1 MGDRKAVAKQAL
13 GVVEDWSND
22 WSTQLQAVLKHTQPT
37 GTFTTTGCMK
47 PMPFPQIS
55 VQGVGKLGFPL
66 MECAVEPLKAVAAK
80 APFGKGS
87 ETILDEKVRIAWQ
100 IEADQVTLGGGSVW
114 EDYLKKTVQKACYEL
129 GFSEEHQEAIGV
141 HANLYKMLL
150 YEKGG
155 HFKPHRDTEKE
166 DGMFGTLVIQ
176 LPSAFTGGD
185 ITVWHVGEAKTISL
199 SVESDSK
206 YHYVAFYAD
215 CEHQLHPV
223 TSGTRLSLVF
233 NLVAL
238 PDKEAPSH
246 SVHVETEAKL
256 RVIVDRWMA
265 EKGSIPRLG
274 YPLEHQYTPNSFGS
288 SSLKGQDSYV
298 LSRVVNA
305 KAEDGRPLFHVTLV
319 LMQRYFEKHFD
330 DDDDIAHDSTS
341 AHLVIDKRPARGTG
355 TKDEWVRLDR
365 DLQEWAMY
373 KREDGWMVPE
383 EHGNFVTS
391 SNARAMDD
399 DWGPAVLFDGK
410 NEMFRDVE
418 PKVEEVYMG
427 NEPESETRWYY
438 AAAIVVSPVEDRPV
452 GKTSSRKKA
461 GKKSSRNSRS
471 FRKGHSTRR

>member
-1 MGDRKAVAKQAL
+1 MGDDQAVAKQAL
-13 GVVEDWSND
+13 AVLEDWSNEH
-22 WSTQLQAVLKHTQPT
+22 WSTQLYNVLEYTQPT
-37 GTFTTTGCMK
+37 GSFATTGCME
-47 PMPFPQIS
+47 PLPFPQIS
-55 VQGVGKLGFPL
+55 VRGVGKLGFPL

-87 ETILDEKVRIAWQ
+87 DTILDENVRVAWQ

-114 EDYLKKTVQKACYEL
+114 DDYLKETVRKACYEL
-129 GFSEEHQEAIGV
+129 GYSKEHQEAVGV

-185 ITVWHVGEAKTISL
+185 ITVWHAGEAKTISL
-199 SVESDSK
+199 SEDSDSN

-223 TSGTRLSLVF
+223 TSGIRLSLVF

-256 RVIVDRWMA
+256 RVIVDRWVA
-265 EKGSIPRLG
+265 ENGSIPRLG

-288 SSLKGQDSYV
+288 SNLKGQDSYV
-298 LSRVVNA
+298 LSRVENA

-319 LMQRYFEKHFD
+319 LMERYFEKHFD
-330 DDDDIAHDSTS
+330 DDSAYDSTS
-341 AHLVIDKRPARGTG
+341 AHLVIDKGLARGTE
-355 TKDEWVRLDR
+355 TKGEWVRLDQ
-365 DLQEWAMY
+365 DLQQWAMY

-383 EHGNFVTS
+383 EHGKFVTS
-391 SNARAMDD
+391 SNAHVMDD
-399 DWGPAVLFDGK
+399 DWGPAILFDGK
-410 NEMFRDVE
+410 NEMFRGVE

-427 NEPESETRWYY
+427 NEPETETRWYY
-438 AAAIVVSPVEDRPV
+438 AAAIVVSPEVATLPDQPV
-452 GKTSSRKKA
+452 NEP
-461 GKKSSRNSRS
+461 KSPPS
-471 FRKGHSTRR
+471 KQPKLL